1 MVPVNDLAHPFAPVQ
16 IDVTA
21 AVHAQ
26 RQLQQAHA
34 LLAEEKVHPTLM
46 DALAFTDAF
55 TLTDALSLMGNLPK
69 PEARACFFADGA
81 HQHSV

>member
-1 MVPVNDLAHPFAPVQ
+1 MWERVDSPAIVHPPPSAQ

-34 LLAEEKVHPTLM
+34 LLAEEKVWNHTCGLVVSHVRMPSHLWVPSLLTL
-46 DALAFTDAF
+46 
-55 TLTDALSLMGNLPK
+55 K
-69 PEARACFFADGA
+69 PDRACFPADSA
-81 HQHSV
+81 H